1 MYHFSDNV
9 LEYLRSGIAVQTAT
23 VSPGGRPQAANAW
36 GPRCNENGTM
46 TLFLDTAAAG
56 QTLANLAVNGKIAVI
71 TADPV
76 SYRSIQ
82 FKGKWLSASQ
92 PTDEEREWVKRHR
105 ELFTTA
111 MALVG
116 DDPEAI
122 RNRWLDEV
130 TRVDFEVEAA
140 FDQTPGPNA
149 GLPL

>member
-1 MYHFSDNV
+1 MYELNDDV
-9 LEYLRSGIAVQTAT
+9 LEYLRGGIAVQVATAT
-23 VSPGGRPQAANAW
+23 PTGRPQATNAW
-36 GPRCNENGTM
+36 GPRWNGDGTI

>member
-1 MYHFSDNV
+1 MID
-9 LEYLRSGIAVQTAT
+9 LALRGHTSPVNTIPFVSILAFHVHESGRASV
-23 VSPGGRPQAANAW
+23 
-36 GPRCNENGTM
+36 
-46 TLFLDTAAAG
+46 AAG

-82 FKGKWLSASQ
+82 FKGKWLSSSQ
-92 PTDEEREWVKRHR
+92 PTDDEREWVKRHR

-149 GLPL
+149 GQPL